1 MPSWLQISNQRQKV
15 AIYTADEHI
24 SQNISQLIET
34 ITIGQLFSNF
44 YPLSLQE
51 WFCKGSD
58 SHLKRTTSLETFLSP
73 IRNFKENKIIPTD
86 ILDEFYQIRIKKPI
100 EKPKYSINL
109 LRYALV
115 LRYTSMQVYNILLEQ
130 LSVPYLTLL
139 RKLHRD
145 LLYNI

>member
-1 MPSWLQISNQRQKV
+1 M
-15 AIYTADEHI
+15 
-24 SQNISQLIET
+24 
-34 ITIGQLFSNF
+34 
-44 YPLSLQE
+44 
-51 WFCKGSD
+51 
-58 SHLKRTTSLETFLSP
+58 KRTTSLEIFLSP
-73 IRNFKENKIIPTD
+73 IRNFEENKIIPTD
-86 ILDEFYQIRIKKPI
+86 ILDELYQIRIKKPI

-109 LRYALV
+109 LHYALV